1 MNHVLIDSFSAQHIL
16 DEEVQLEPSSFAA
29 PRTHFAESTF
39 KQSVVYPG
47 IPKHGFMGEGGTER
61 SDKFR
66 PGMIAIPRL
75 VSLSV
80 LHPLSLMPGIRSPWC
95 GWQKSLARNL
105 KYQTEN
111 VNDFRT
117 GDEEEDDDAVG
128 SPAGGRWEGG

>member
-1 MNHVLIDSFSAQHIL
+1 
-16 DEEVQLEPSSFAA
+16 
-29 PRTHFAESTF
+29 
-39 KQSVVYPG
+39 
-47 IPKHGFMGEGGTER
+47 
-61 SDKFR
+61 
-66 PGMIAIPRL
+66 MIAIPRL

-80 LHPLSLMPGIRSPWC
+80 LHPLSLMPGIRSQSC

-128 SPAGGRWEGG
+128 SPARGRVMMRFGWGGRGEEEEEAGSSSAN